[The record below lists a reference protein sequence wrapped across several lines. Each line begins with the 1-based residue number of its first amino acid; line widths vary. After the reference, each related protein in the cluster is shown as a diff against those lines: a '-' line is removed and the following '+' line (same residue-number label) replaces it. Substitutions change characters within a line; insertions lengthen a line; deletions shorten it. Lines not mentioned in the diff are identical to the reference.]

1 MSVEAEELVLA
12 ESIMEIHGARAIA
25 KVRELRD
32 INAGTGN
39 REAAA
44 KWMRVLALIEYS
56 DLRTTAR

>member
-1 MSVEAEELVLA
+1 LVLA

-25 KVRELRD
+25 KVRELLD